1 MKPQP
6 PVTRI
11 RTAPDTSSAA
21 KVKHHTTGATLW
33 LSGLKVGLLINFG
46 AAHLKDAIKRVI
58 NGQLESAEI
67 SDLAL

>member
-1 MKPQP
+1 
-6 PVTRI
+6 
-11 RTAPDTSSAA
+11 
-21 KVKHHTTGATLW
+21 